1 MLAPRSQPGPL
12 EASIFVEALRAN
24 AGGLVAGALIAH
36 AVLWTLT
43 AALAEPTPD
52 PKIAFGL
59 AIGREW
65 QLGYSGVPPLAPW
78 ILQAVYKIA
87 PSVFV
92 LKALGPISVALA
104 GWFLFGFARRIVG
117 DRQGAIATLI
127 MVAVLPVAYPVGALD
142 SASIQ
147 MPLVAGLVL
156 SWWRALIE
164 KNRAAWLVLG
174 VVGALMLY
182 GGEQGIFFLF
192 VLLALTF
199 GTAGGRGALKAQY
212 SGAPILTALIMFAI
226 ISGPRIYWLATHD
239 FSGFYEDT
247 TAGLEPYGVMKSYEA
262 VAGAIAG
269 HLGLLLLIAVAS
281 QFLNTTRM
289 VATLVTRIP
298 LGSYALATVIV
309 LATVPF
315 ICAAAIALI
324 SGARTTTDVF
334 APLLLYSGLLA
345 IVFAGDT
352 LQIFRQHAAVS
363 LAIVFLIAP
372 PVLDVAISFIAPWV
386 GNRGLVTNWP
396 AQDAARSM
404 TEIYRARTGK
414 PLEFVIA
421 SPVIASEIALASR
434 DRPRVFP
441 NADKTLAPWIKDD
454 VLRKKG
460 AIVIWPVIRGNTAP
474 PATLASSLPLFV
486 PEAPLTLDW
495 ARPGRLDP
503 VRLGWAI
510 IPPQP

>member
-36 AVLWTLT
+36 TILWTL
-43 AALAEPTPD
+43 AATLADPTPD

-65 QLGYSGVPPLAPW
+65 QLGYPGLPPLAPW
-78 ILQAVYKIA
+78 VLHAVYKVI
-87 PSVFV
+87 PSIFAM
-92 LKALGPISVALA
+92 KALGPISVALSS
-104 GWFLFGFARRIVG
+104 WFLFGLARRIVG

-142 SASIQ
+142 SALIQ
-147 MPLVAGLVL
+147 MPLVSGLVL

-164 KNRAAWLVLG
+164 RNRAAWLVLG
-174 VVGALMLY
+174 VVCALLLY
-182 GGEQGIFFLF
+182 AGEQGILFLA

-199 GTAGGRGALKAQY
+199 GTAGGRGMFRAQHSQAPALM
-212 SGAPILTALIMFAI
+212 ALIIFAI
-226 ISGPRIYWLATHD
+226 ISSPRIYSLATHG
-239 FSGFYEDT
+239 FSGFYEDA

-262 VAGAIAG
+262 LAGVVAG
-269 HLGLLLLIAVAS
+269 HLGLLLLIAVTS
-281 QFLNTTRM
+281 QFFGTTRM
-289 VATLVTRIP
+289 AAALITRAP
-298 LGSYALATVIV
+298 LGSYALGTVIV

-315 ICAAAIALI
+315 VCAAVIVLV
-324 SGARTTTDVF
+324 SGIKTTTDMF

-345 IVFAGDT
+345 VVFAGDT
-352 LQIFRQHAAVS
+352 LQIYRQHTAVS
-363 LAIVFLIAP
+363 IAVIFLLGP
-372 PVLDVAISFIAPWV
+372 PALDVAISFIAPWV
-386 GNRGLVTNWP
+386 GNRGLITNWP
-396 AQDAARSM
+396 AQEAARNV
-404 TEIYRARTGK
+404 TEIFRARTGK

-434 DRPRVFP
+434 DYPRVFP
-441 NADKTLAPWIKDD
+441 NADKTLAPWINDKT
-454 VLRKKG
+454 LREKG
-460 AIVIWPVIRGNTAP
+460 AIVVWPVVRGNTAP
-474 PATLASSLPLFV
+474 PAALASNLPLFV

-495 ARPGRLDP
+495 VRAGRLDP
-503 VRLGWAI
+503 VRIGWAI